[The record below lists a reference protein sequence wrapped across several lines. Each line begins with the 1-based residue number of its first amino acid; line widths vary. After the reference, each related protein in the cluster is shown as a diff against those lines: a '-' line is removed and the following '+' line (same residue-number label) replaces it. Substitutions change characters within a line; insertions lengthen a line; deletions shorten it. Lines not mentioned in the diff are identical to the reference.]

1 MFLISASELL
11 MLFAVLKCS
20 SGSKYRFHSCRTMVQ
35 FETPIQMVTARISK
49 LFLMCELLYEI
60 PYIVTHKVNIL
71 DCGALFGVLCIF

>member
-20 SGSKYRFHSCRTMVQ
+20 SGSKCRFHSCRTMVQ
-35 FETPIQMVTARISK
+35 FETSIQMVTARISK
-49 LFLMCELLYEI
+49 LSLMYELFYEI

-71 DCGALFGVLCIF
+71 DCGALLGVLCIF

>member
-1 MFLISASELL
+1 MFLISASELP

-20 SGSKYRFHSCRTMVQ
+20 SGSKCRFHSFRTVVR
-35 FETPIQMVTARISK
+35 FETSIQMVTARISK
-49 LFLMCELLYEI
+49 LFSMCELFYEI